1 MERLVAASDTA
12 TDTKPYGDEPDWPQ
26 VIEEVGGGGAT
37 RTHDLGIMRP
47 SLCRL
52 SYAACRES
60 A

>member
-1 MERLVAASDTA
+1 MAI
-12 TDTKPYGDEPDWPQ
+12 DTKPYGDEPDWTQ

-52 SYAACRES
+52 SYAACREP